1 MRTKEEYIRG
11 LGKMRRNIYYNGE
24 LIDRTD
30 ERQMDCLNTIG
41 TTFDEAA
48 KPENE
53 DLCTAISHLTG
64 ERISRFTHIHQSTED
79 LHRKQDM
86 TRMLCQKVGGCI
98 QRCMGIDATNAIYN
112 VSYEADKSN
121 NGATQYHENFKRWLA
136 RFQSEDLVGC
146 CAQTDVKGDRLLRP
160 AEQPDP
166 DVYVHIKERRP
177 DGIVVSGCKVHISEA
192 SVADEILVVPTR
204 ALREEDK
211 DYAVAFAVPGD
222 WEGVKQVVTI
232 HNLREREYYKRG
244 FMPGSTDSYVI
255 FDNCFVP
262 WERVFLA
269 GEWQH
274 GGVLA
279 LLFALFH
286 RHSYSGCKPAIGD
299 VILGSAALAAEM
311 NNIHK
316 APHVREKLAEIIMT
330 TELGYAAGYT
340 ASDLGKPEVYMPGVG
355 FVPYG
360 PGSYIPNSIYCNVGR
375 CLDGRGGLSGS
386 GDPLRRIRRRH
397 SDLPLREGL
406 CESGDRRPPA
416 QIHQAQPQGR
426 RRGPGAV
433 LALPGRWALL
443 GGGRDPQRRL
453 LPRRRVAHHG
463 ADRHHH
469 AVRHRGAEEAG
480 EVHRRDE
487 WWGPRRAGQED
498 HPAPRQG
505 AGRRQLGALPTA
517 RLAETIR
524 RCEAAE

>member
-1 MRTKEEYIRG
+1 MRTKEEYING
-11 LGKMRRNIYYNGE
+11 LGKMRRNIYFDGE
-24 LIDRTD
+24 PIDRTD

-53 DLCTAISHLTG
+53 ELCTAISHLTG
-64 ERISRFTHIHQSTED
+64 QRINRFTHIHQNTDD

-121 NGATQYHENFKRWLA
+121 NGATEYHENFKKWLT
-136 RFQSEDLVGC
+136 RFQTEDLVGC

-160 AEQPDP
+160 ADQPDP
-166 DVYVHIKERRP
+166 DAYVHIKERRP
-177 DGIVVSGCKVHISEA
+177 DGIVVSGCKLHISEA
-192 SVADEILVVPTR
+192 SVADEVLVVPTR

-211 DYAVAFAVPGD
+211 DYAVAFAIPGD
-222 WEGVKQVVTI
+222 WEGLKQVITI
-232 HNLREREYYKRG
+232 HNLRPREYYKRG
-244 FMPGSTDSYVI
+244 FMPGSTDSYMI

-299 VILGSAALAAEM
+299 VILGGAALAAEV
-311 NNIHK
+311 NNIQK

-375 CLDGRGGLSGS
+375 CLTGEAVYREAEILCDISGGVTATFPHERDFVNPEVGDLLRKYTKRSPKVDVEDQAQFWRYLGDVLCSASGGIHNIGS
-386 GDPLRRIRRRH
+386 YHGGGSPIMEQIAITTQYDIEARKKLVAFLAGM
-397 SDLPLREGL
+397 S
-406 CESGDRRPPA
+406 SGDREA
-416 QIHQAQPQGR
+416 M
-426 RRGPGAV
+426 V
-433 LALPGRWALL
+433 NTTT
-443 GGGRDPQRRL
+443 
-453 LPRRRVAHHG
+453 
-463 ADRHHH
+463 
-469 AVRHRGAEEAG
+469 RHRAKKEKE
-480 EVHRRDE
+480 
-487 WWGPRRAGQED
+487 
-498 HPAPRQG
+498 PA
-505 AGRRQLGALPTA
+505 AA
-517 RLAETIR
+517 R
-524 RCEAAE
+524 